1 MDETTA
7 PAPAELAAL
16 GSSPGVIL
24 GVILGVR
31 L

>member
-24 GVILGVR
+24 VILGVR